1 MTSNEKKL
9 SKYDIDATEHPAID
23 LSSISSEDKKSLEE
37 VGVDFDNIKQTRT
50 ATFIQKDQ
58 SVINIDQQNEGL
70 EILDINTALKKYD
83 WLREEYLWKSVS
95 PDKDEYTEAAHK
107 FPVQGYFI
115 RASKGYKGGNIPV
128 QSCLYIAQ
136 DNLMQRVHNI
146 IIAEEGAELNII
158 NGCTTSVTVKEGAHL
173 GITEYYVKKDAKL
186 TFTMIHSWG
195 ENVLVRPRSAGVV
208 EENGLF
214 ISNFISLKPV
224 KSIQSYPSIK
234 CNGKNA
240 TARFYSVVAS
250 FEGNELDLGAE
261 VVLNG
266 EASSGEIIS
275 RAVCHGGNIIARGR
289 IIGNGKRCKG
299 HLECDGLILH
309 EEGTI
314 SAIPELHGNTNN
326 AELSHEA
333 AVGRI
338 GQEKINYLQARG
350 LTEEEAVNAIV
361 TGFISLDIPGIPDSL
376 NDKIEEAINSYG
388 DAMF

>member
-1 MTSNEKKL
+1 MASNEKKL
-9 SKYDIDATEHPAID
+9 SKYDVDAIDHPAID
-23 LSSISSEDKKSLEE
+23 LSSISPEDKKTLEE
-37 VGVDFDNIKQTRT
+37 VGIVFDDIDQSRT

-58 SVINIDQQNEGL
+58 SVINIDQTNEGL

-95 PDKDEYTEAAHK
+95 PEKDEFTEAAHK
-107 FPVQGYFI
+107 LPVQGYFI
-115 RASKGYKGGNIPV
+115 RASKGYKGGDIPV

-136 DNLMQRVHNI
+136 DNLVQRVHNI

-173 GITEYYVKKDAKL
+173 GITEFYVKKDAKL
-186 TFTMIHSWG
+186 TYTMIHSWG

-214 ISNFISLKPV
+214 ISNYISLKPIN
-224 KSIQSYPSIK
+224 SIQSYPSIK
-234 CNGKNA
+234 CNGKNS

-250 FEGNELDLGAE
+250 FDDNVLDLGSE
-261 VVLNG
+261 IVLNG
-266 EASSGEIIS
+266 EGSSGEIVS

-289 IIGNGKRCKG
+289 IIGNGKKCKG
-299 HLECDGLILH
+299 HLECDGLILN
-309 EEGTI
+309 EKGKMA
-314 SAIPELHGNTNN
+314 AIPELHGNIND
-326 AELSHEA
+326 AQLSHEA

-350 LTEEEAVNAIV
+350 LTEEEAVNAII
-361 TGFISLDIPGIPDSL
+361 TGFISLDIPGIPESL
-376 NDKIEEAINSYG
+376 NEKIEEAINSYG